1 MSALAETVED
11 ALAGDR
17 LARRNAP
24 VLAVTQALAGGNNTV
39 LVATAGI
46 VGTMLAPDKGLATL
60 PISIFVLGMWMG
72 TLPLGV
78 LARRLG
84 RRNALQIGTACG
96 VLNGLICCLAVLQ
109 GSFLLFNVGAMFGGF
124 YASAHQSYRFAA
136 ADTASDEFRPK
147 AISWVLLGGV
157 LAGVVGAQ
165 LVIATQDLWPPY
177 LFAATYLGQ
186 STLALISAGVL
197 MFVNIPKPP
206 PRSVAGDGRPLSEI
220 ARQPR
225 FVVAVACGVASYAMM
240 NLVMTSAPLAMV
252 MCNHTIT
259 QAALGLQWHVLGMYA
274 PSFITG
280 TLISRFGIER
290 VTGVG
295 LALIVVAAL
304 IGIAGISL
312 WHFWIGLALLGVG
325 WNFAFIGA
333 TTMVTQCHRANERNK
348 VQAFNDFLV
357 FGTMAIASFSSGQLL
372 ASFGWATVNEVVFP
386 VVLAAG
392 ALLLWSA
399 LRGRTPP
406 DVRERTASTA

>member
-1 MSALAETVED
+1 MSAVAEPVAD

-17 LARRNAP
+17 LARRNAL
-24 VLAVTQALAGGNNTV
+24 VLAIAQALAGGNNTV
-39 LVATAGI
+39 LVATAAI

-72 TLPLGV
+72 TLPMGM

-84 RRNALQIGTACG
+84 RRNALQIGTGCG
-96 VLNGLICCLAVLQ
+96 VLTGLICCVAVLQ
-109 GSFLLFNVGAMFGGF
+109 GSFFLFNVGAVFSGF

-147 AISWVLLGGV
+147 AISWVLFGGI

-165 LVIATQDLWPPY
+165 LVIATQNLWPPY
-177 LFAATYLGQ
+177 LFAATYIGQ
-186 STLALISAGVL
+186 SALALVAGGVL

-206 PRSVAGDGRPLSEI
+206 PRSAVGDGRPLSEI
-220 ARQPR
+220 AREPR
-225 FVVAVACGVASYAMM
+225 FIVAVACGVAAYSMM

-252 MCNHTIT
+252 MCNHSIT
-259 QAALGLQWHVLGMYA
+259 DATLGLQWHVLGMYA

-280 TLISRFGIER
+280 ALITRFGLER
-290 VTGVG
+290 ITGLG
-295 LALIVVAAL
+295 FALIIVAAG

-333 TTMVTQCHRANERNK
+333 TTMVTHCHRPNERNK

-357 FGTMAIASFSSGQLL
+357 FGSMAIGSFSSGQLL

-386 VVLAAG
+386 VVLAAS

-399 LRGRTPP
+399 LRR
-406 DVRERTASTA
+406 RASYA